1 MLPNRLL
8 NYSLRGKFNSCVYVC
23 VCVCAHMHA
32 HACACTCAS
41 QSFVEKRSQWD
52 VTVILYIEYI
62 YTYLGFPGGT
72 SGKEPACQCRRHRRR
87 GLISG
92 LGRSSGGGRGN
103 LLQCSCLENPMDRR
117 AWQATVHR
125 VAKSQ
130 TQLKRLSTHAY
141 PIHIYMCVCVCVC
154 IYIYI
159 IKRLIIRLWVI
170 SSCNYGAGK
179 SRICSLPESS
189 RLETSES

>member
-1 MLPNRLL
+1 
-8 NYSLRGKFNSCVYVC
+8 
-23 VCVCAHMHA
+23 MHA

-62 YTYLGFPGGT
+62 YTYMGFPGGT

-103 LLQCSCLENPMDRR
+103 PLQCSCLENPMDRR

-141 PIHIYMCVCVCVC
+141 PIHIYICVCVCVC